1 MKRLIIGLALVA
13 SLALLLAS
21 VSCFFPAAELPEERV
36 PPVTITPPEIDW
48 GGEPMPPVVIPPPAE
63 SGSSFWWGG
72 GADDKYQSTT
82 VVVNTDERMIVRNGD
97 MSLVVESVS
106 EAMQAITQLAT
117 GYNGY
122 VVSSSVY
129 GEEDEMRGWISI
141 RVPDDKFEPAMAEIR
156 ELAVR
161 VESENTNSQD
171 VTEEYID
178 LEARLANAEATE
190 QEFLALL
197 DKAEDVDDILEIYE
211 SISRVRQ
218 EIEQIKGR
226 MQYLERTSSMSLIT
240 VYLEPEFAD
249 KPPVPPGW
257 NALEIFKSAARGLV
271 ITGQV
276 LGTIAIW
283 LLIFIPIWGTIL
295 GIILWRRHKRK
306 MRG

>member
-1 MKRLIIGLALVA
+1 MKKLIIGLALAATLV
-13 SLALLLAS
+13 LLLAS
-21 VSCFFPAAELPEERV
+21 VSCFFPAAEPPTTYLPPEEGR
-36 PPVTITPPEIDW
+36 T
-48 GGEPMPPVVIPPPAE
+48 EPQPPVVIPPAE
-63 SGSSFWWGG
+63 SSSPFWWGG
-72 GADDKYQSTT
+72 DEDKGSGT
-82 VVVNTDERMIVRNGD
+82 VVLVTADERMIVRTGD
-97 MSLVVESVS
+97 MSLVVKSVS
-106 EAMQAITQLAT
+106 ETMQAITQLAI

-129 GEEDEMRGWISI
+129 GEEEEMRGWISI
-141 RVPDDKFEPAMAEIR
+141 QIPDEKFDQTLADIR
-156 ELAVR
+156 GLAVR
-161 VESENTNSQD
+161 VEQESTNSQD

-190 QEFLALL
+190 QQYLALL
-197 DKAEDVDDILEIYE
+197 DKAEDVEDILEIYE
-211 SISRVRQ
+211 SLSRVRQ

-226 MQYLERTSSMSLIT
+226 MQYLERTSSMSLIS
-240 VYLEPEFAD
+240 VQLRPEFSE

-276 LGTIAIW
+276 LGTVAIW

>member
-1 MKRLIIGLALVA
+1 MKKLIIGLALAVT
-13 SLALLLAS
+13 LVLLLAS
-21 VSCFFPAAELPEERV
+21 VSCFFPAAE
-36 PPVTITPPEIDW
+36 PPTTYLPPEDW
-48 GGEPMPPVVIPPPAE
+48 RTEPQPPVVIPSAE
-63 SGSSFWWGG
+63 SSSPFWWGG
-72 GADDKYQSTT
+72 DEDKGSGT
-82 VVVNTDERMIVRNGD
+82 VVLVNIDERMIVRSGD
-97 MSLVVESVS
+97 MSLVVEGVS
-106 EAMQAITQLAT
+106 EAMQAITQLAA
-117 GYNGY
+117 GHNGY

-129 GEEDEMRGWISI
+129 GEEEEMRGWISI
-141 RVPDDKFEPAMAEIR
+141 RIPDEKFEPALADIR
-156 ELAVR
+156 GLAIR
-161 VESENTNSQD
+161 VEQENTNSQD

-190 QEFLALL
+190 QQYLALL

-226 MQYLERTSSMSLIT
+226 MQYLERTSSMSLIS
-240 VYLEPEFAD
+240 VSLRPEFSAQST
-249 KPPVPPGW
+249 VPAGW